1 MVCLRG
7 TWYVNNKKERLFVS
21 AQTSLIHNAYSNPT
35 PEVTYTE
42 VGKISPLTAIKE
54 GFAAQFKSGKP
65 AIWLAFAFVS
75 WAVTTAVAI
84 AGSYAPYFM
93 GLFTIDGQPK
103 EDASVGLWIA
113 AAVVSVLASILSMY
127 FTIGTTQ
134 AYIRGTHETNPKFS
148 DLFVTNGKRI
158 LRSFGV
164 AILIGVIY
172 AVVMFVVMLL
182 AGLVLKL
189 DDAGAVVQTIF
200 VVIVALA
207 AFVIYVGF
215 AFALYAV
222 IDSDKG
228 VFESIKISFSVA
240 FANFFRLVGL
250 LILTSLIVAVPSLI
264 LIGLG
269 AWAGNAT
276 VVAIL
281 VLVSILWVVVVY
293 GPTNVALVYAYRE
306 ATHGPLT
313 FDGAVVH
320 EGETAIADEA
330 YARAR
335 QEGVETREATDQA
348 QDAAGEVV
356 SEQVEKRGRFGRHD
370 A

>member
-1 MVCLRG
+1 
-7 TWYVNNKKERLFVS
+7 
-21 AQTSLIHNAYSNPT
+21 
-35 PEVTYTE
+35 
-42 VGKISPLTAIKE
+42 
-54 GFAAQFKSGKP
+54 
-65 AIWLAFAFVS
+65 
-75 WAVTTAVAI
+75 
-84 AGSYAPYFM
+84 M

-103 EDASVGLWIA
+103 EDAGAGLWVA
-113 AAVVSVLASILSMY
+113 AAVITVIASILSMY
-127 FTIGTTQ
+127 FSFGTTQ

-148 DLFVTNGKRI
+148 DLFITNGKRI

-164 AILIGVIY
+164 AILVGVLY
-172 AVVMFVVMLL
+172 AAVMAVVLLL
-182 AGLVLKL
+182 AGVVFHFT
-189 DDAGAVVQTIF
+189 GASTIIQTVYVV
-200 VVIVALA
+200 VVAIA
-207 AFVIYVGF
+207 AFVIFIGF
-215 AFALYAV
+215 TFALYAV

-228 VFESIKISFSVA
+228 VFESVKISFSAA
-240 FANFFRLVGL
+240 FGNFFQLVGL
-250 LILTSLIVAVPSLI
+250 LILTILIVAVPSAI

-269 AWAGNAT
+269 VWAGNT
-276 VVAIL
+276 MVVSIL

-330 YARAR
+330 YERAR
-335 QEGVETREATDQA
+335 QDGVETSEASEQV

-356 SEQVEKRGRFGRHD
+356 SDHVEKRGRFGRHD

>member
-1 MVCLRG
+1 MS
-7 TWYVNNKKERLFVS
+7 T
-21 AQTSLIHNAYSNPT
+21 QTSLIHNAYSKPT

-84 AGSYAPYFM
+84 AGSYAPYYM
-93 GLFTIDGQPK
+93 GISTIDGQPK
-103 EDASVGLWIA
+103 EDTSAGLWVAA
-113 AAVVSVLASILSMY
+113 AAVTVIASILSMY
-127 FTIGTTQ
+127 FTFGTTQ

-148 DLFVTNGKRI
+148 DLFITNGKRI

-164 AILIGVIY
+164 AVLIGVIY
-172 AVVMFVVMLL
+172 AVIMAVVALL
-182 AGLVLKL
+182 ASVVLNMA
-189 DDAGAVVQTIF
+189 DAGTVTQTIY
-200 VVIVALA
+200 VVIVAIV
-207 AFVIYVGF
+207 AFVIFIGF
-215 AFALYAV
+215 TFALYAV

-228 VFESIKISFSVA
+228 VFESIKISFSAA
-240 FANFFRLVGL
+240 FANFFRLAGL
-250 LILTSLIVAVPSLI
+250 LILTTLIMVVPSAI

-269 AWAGNAT
+269 AWTGNAT
-276 VVAIL
+276 VVSIL
-281 VLVSILWVVVVY
+281 VLVSILWVVVAY

>member
-1 MVCLRG
+1 MS
-7 TWYVNNKKERLFVS
+7 T
-21 AQTSLIHNAYSNPT
+21 QTSLIHNAYSKPT

-75 WAVTTAVAI
+75 WAVTTAVSI
-84 AGSYAPYFM
+84 AGSYTPYFM

-103 EDASVGLWIA
+103 EDAGAGLWVA
-113 AAVVSVLASILSMY
+113 AAVITVIASILSMY
-127 FTIGTTQ
+127 FSFGTTQ

-148 DLFVTNGKRI
+148 DLFITNGKRI

-164 AILIGVIY
+164 AILVGVLY
-172 AVVMFVVMLL
+172 AAVMAVVLLL
-182 AGLVLKL
+182 AGVVFHFT
-189 DDAGAVVQTIF
+189 GASTIIQTVYVV
-200 VVIVALA
+200 VVAIA
-207 AFVIYVGF
+207 AFVIFIGF
-215 AFALYAV
+215 TFALYAV

-228 VFESIKISFSVA
+228 VFESVKISFSAA
-240 FANFFRLVGL
+240 FGNFFQLVGL
-250 LILTSLIVAVPSLI
+250 LILTILIVTVPSAI

-269 AWAGNAT
+269 VWAGNT
-276 VVAIL
+276 MVVSIL

-330 YARAR
+330 YERAR
-335 QEGVETREATDQA
+335 QDGVETSEASEQV

-356 SEQVEKRGRFGRHD
+356 SDHVEKRGRFGRHD